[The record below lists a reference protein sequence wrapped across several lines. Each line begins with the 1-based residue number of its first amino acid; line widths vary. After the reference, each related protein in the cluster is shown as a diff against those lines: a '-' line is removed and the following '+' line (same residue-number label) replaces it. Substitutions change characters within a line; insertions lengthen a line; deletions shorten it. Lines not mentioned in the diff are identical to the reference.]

1 MSTQSVDVGIAALKR
16 GPLGHSG
23 GVSLIDGL
31 PDPSTCQALALEAR
45 DAYGQSTR
53 QQLLTSDRTEG
64 RGGLPARALQ
74 TAPGG
79 PVQDALYASAW
90 LHHYISQQCGTT
102 IKPSGNRG
110 SYSFYVQ
117 PGDFLDLHLDVDR
130 CDVTLI
136 TVLHDDIPPQDSSG
150 GLLIYRGMVD
160 VPLSH
165 IRLDPDNGAELV
177 KAQPGQSILILG
189 GMIPHRVLPLGTA
202 GQRAISVLCFRASH
216 GGQHS
221 VGDAVPLRHNRPEP

>member
-1 MSTQSVDVGIAALKR
+1 MSIKSVEVGVEVLKR
-16 GPLGHSG
+16 GALGQSG
-23 GVSLIDGL
+23 GVAVIDGL

-45 DAYGQSTR
+45 DAYSESTR
-53 QQLLTSDRTEG
+53 QHLLTSDGTEG

-74 TAPGG
+74 TATGG

-90 LHHYISQQCGTT
+90 LHHYISQQCGAT
-102 IKPSGNRG
+102 IQPSGNRG
-110 SYSFYVQ
+110 SYSFYVH

-150 GLLIYRGMVD
+150 GLVIYRGMVD

-165 IRLDPDNGAELV
+165 IRLHPDRGAELV

-202 GQRAISVLCFRASH
+202 GQRAISVLCFRASPAT
-216 GGQHS
+216 GS
-221 VGDAVPLRHNRPEP
+221 